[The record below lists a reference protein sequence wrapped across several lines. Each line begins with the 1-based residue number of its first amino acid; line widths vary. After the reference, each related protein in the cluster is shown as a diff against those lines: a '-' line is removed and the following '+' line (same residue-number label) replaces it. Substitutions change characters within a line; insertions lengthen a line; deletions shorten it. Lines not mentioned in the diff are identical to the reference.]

1 MQGIIVTAEGVG
13 AGVALLGGIV
23 AVVNWTVSKTV
34 DARLGSLREDLQKWI
49 NGSFMRAAE
58 VNAKLDG
65 VTIRLEHIETN
76 GCAKRG
82 DHE

>member
-1 MQGIIVTAEGVG
+1 MQGINVTAEGIG
-13 AGVALLGGIV
+13 AGVALLGGVV

-34 DARLGSLREDLQKWI
+34 DARLGSLRDDLQKWI

-58 VNAKLDG
+58 VNARLDG
-65 VTIRLEHIETN
+65 LGDRIEN
-76 GCAKRG
+76 IEIHGCARRA